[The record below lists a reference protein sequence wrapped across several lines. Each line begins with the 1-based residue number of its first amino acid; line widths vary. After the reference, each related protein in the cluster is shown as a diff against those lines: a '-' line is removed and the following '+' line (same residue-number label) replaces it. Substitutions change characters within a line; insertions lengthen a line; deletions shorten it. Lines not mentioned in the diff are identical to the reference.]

1 MGASTGNRA
10 DFLKVANLVR
20 QGAIR
25 GIVSRT
31 FPLEDAAE
39 AHRAM
44 EGRDCVREACAGGAL
59 EPLTPYIQPII
70 STYIL
75 GERYDQ
81 PSPFCW
87 AYLAFT
93 CRSIASSVR
102 PSIPLHAL
110 FPLML

>member
-31 FPLEDAAE
+31 FPLEDAAS

-44 EGRDCVREACAGGAL
+44 EGRDVFGKL
-59 EPLTPYIQPII
+59 VLVVP
-70 STYIL
+70 
-75 GERYDQ
+75 
-81 PSPFCW
+81 
-87 AYLAFT
+87 
-93 CRSIASSVR
+93 
-102 PSIPLHAL
+102 
-110 FPLML
+110 

>member
-1 MGASTGNRA
+1 MFTEQVTLMGASTGNRA

-44 EGRDCVREACAGGAL
+44 EGRDVFGKL
-59 EPLTPYIQPII
+59 VLVVP
-70 STYIL
+70 
-75 GERYDQ
+75 
-81 PSPFCW
+81 
-87 AYLAFT
+87 
-93 CRSIASSVR
+93 
-102 PSIPLHAL
+102 
-110 FPLML
+110 